1 MRIKRIC
8 YPVKVL
14 GPGKRAGIWVTGCS
28 FGCKG
33 CMSPELQS
41 KTAGNE
47 MSCEKIISALH
58 KIKGPVEGFTLSG
71 GEPFD
76 QAEEL
81 SALVSLLKEE
91 FNDDIIIYTG
101 YTLEELQERNCSF
114 TDSVLDTAA
123 VIIDGRYVDSLND
136 GKGLRGSSNQRIHI
150 FRNKEKYEYMKSSK
164 RELQVFNYLDSSNLI
179 VGLLD

>member
-14 GPGKRAGIWVTGCS
+14 GPGNRVGIWVTGCD
-28 FGCKG
+28 FNCEG
-33 CMSPELQS
+33 CMSPELRD

-47 MSCEKIISALH
+47 TECEKIVSVIGA
-58 KIKGPVEGFTLSG
+58 IKGSVDGFTVSG

-81 SALVSLLKEE
+81 SNLVELLKKEYT
-91 FNDDIIIYTG
+91 DDIIIYTG
-101 YTLEELQERNCSF
+101 YTLEELKKRQCPHTQN
-114 TDSVLDTAA
+114 VIDTVA
-123 VIIDGRYVDSLND
+123 VIIDGRYAESLND

-150 FRNKEKYEYMKSSK
+150 FRNKEKYEYMNTCK
-164 RELQVFNYLDSSNLI
+164 RELQVFNYRDAGSLI
-179 VGLLD
+179 VGLL